1 MIIWL
6 DAQLSPTLA
15 PWIETTFSVST
26 VALRDIGLRD
36 AMDEDIFRAAKVAGA
51 VVMTKD
57 SDFLWLLDLF
67 VPPPQVI
74 WLTCG
79 NTSNLRLKEILL
91 QTFSPVLNLLANGEP
106 MVEIRDTTLIP

>member
-51 VVMTKD
+51 VVMPKIVTFYGYLI
-57 SDFLWLLDLF
+57 FLDH
-67 VPPPQVI
+67 
-74 WLTCG
+74 
-79 NTSNLRLKEILL
+79 R
-91 QTFSPVLNLLANGEP
+91 
-106 MVEIRDTTLIP
+106 RR